1 MRRNNLRYLD
11 TSHASGVFSVGKFI
25 SFAQQTEQNTSIATD
40 GEYLY
45 MFMSIPQK
53 AMMYKIGTGSSEKTI
68 AGKIYVEKKSDKDGD
83 IAWTYCDGK
92 LFSRRVN
99 EEFGF
104 ITLYDT
110 ETLNSLG
117 EAKFLCGD
125 IFSSVNCQQF
135 NRYYPILS
143 DEKSIY
149 IVTVKIVQ
157 KRKDLKPDMK
167 IQY

>member
-1 MRRNNLRYLD
+1 
-11 TSHASGVFSVGKFI
+11 
-25 SFAQQTEQNTSIATD
+25 
-40 GEYLY
+40 
-45 MFMSIPQK
+45 
-53 AMMYKIGTGSSEKTI
+53 MYKIGTGSSEKTI
-68 AGKIYVEKKSDKDGD
+68 AGKIYVEKKSEKDGD
-83 IAWTYCDGK
+83 VAWTYCDGK

-99 EEFGF
+99 EEFGL

-110 ETLNSLG
+110 DTLNSLG

-157 KRKDLKPDMK
+157 KRKDLKPEMK
-167 IQY
+167 A